1 MKRGVH
7 MKIVFEDFLQSV
19 EERER
24 GFVAELHEFL
34 SESGC
39 KCDIKE
45 AKSGFVVSYVRDK
58 KTLMNYVQRKTGTK
72 ARIYAA
78 NIGSYQELLDTLPQ
92 KMKSDII
99 KAPPCKRLLDPS
111 ACNPKC
117 SMGYAF
123 TMDGEEYKKCRN
135 SAFMFSLSEENNPF
149 IRTFLEKELSV

>member
-1 MKRGVH
+1 MREFK
-7 MKIVFEDFLQSV
+7 DFLESV
-19 EERER
+19 EENNRD
-24 GFVAELHEFL
+24 FVSQLHEFL
-34 SESGC
+34 SENGC

-45 AKSGFVVSYVRDK
+45 AKSGFVVSYIRNK

>member
-1 MKRGVH
+1 MREFK
-7 MKIVFEDFLQSV
+7 DFLESV
-19 EERER
+19 EENNRD
-24 GFVAELHEFL
+24 FVSQLHEFL

-45 AKSGFVVSYVRDK
+45 AKSGFVVSYIRNK